1 VVYLGIGPKMFSPN
15 CLVLG
20 TSLKRG
26 VKTAPQSPISKDQVI
41 CLKKSPVISDSV
53 HILQSVLMSRT

>member
-1 VVYLGIGPKMFSPN
+1 MFSPN